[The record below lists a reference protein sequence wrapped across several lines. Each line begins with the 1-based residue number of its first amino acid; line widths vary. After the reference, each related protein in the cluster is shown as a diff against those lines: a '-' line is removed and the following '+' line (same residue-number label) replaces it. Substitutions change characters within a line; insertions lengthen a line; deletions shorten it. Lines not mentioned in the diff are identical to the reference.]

1 MAVHT
6 EMPTERP
13 RQSAHLKVKQKFWA
27 TSSVLG
33 KGRVAL
39 RQATSCKVD
48 SAQVLT
54 QSLPVHQRT

>member
-1 MAVHT
+1 
-6 EMPTERP
+6 MPTERP
-13 RQSAHLKVKQKFWA
+13 RQSACLKVKQKFWA

-39 RQATSCKVD
+39 RQAASCKVD